1 MKIKVLF
8 HGILSD
14 WIGTTETEFSLWEG
28 SQLDDLF
35 FLIERRYGEKM
46 PEQLWDRE
54 KKAFVKS
61 VWVMRGNEKIQN
73 PNESLMNEEVIRFL
87 FMQAGG

>member
-54 KKAFVKS
+54 KKAFVNS
-61 VWVMRGNEKIQN
+61 VGVMRGDEKIQN

>member
-1 MKIKVLF
+1 
-8 HGILSD
+8 
-14 WIGTTETEFSLWEG
+14 
-28 SQLDDLF
+28 LDDLF

>member
-14 WIGTTETEFSLWEG
+14 WIGATETEFSLWEG

-54 KKAFVKS
+54 KKAFVNS

>member
-1 MKIKVLF
+1 M
-8 HGILSD
+8 
-14 WIGTTETEFSLWEG
+14 
-28 SQLDDLF
+28 DDLF

-54 KKAFVKS
+54 KKAFVNS
-61 VWVMRGNEKIQN
+61 VWVMRGDEKIQN
-73 PNESLMNEEVIRFL
+73 PKESLMNEEVIRFL